1 MAPGDAVTLRD
12 ELQPVVDDGRQLAA
26 DLGLRPR
33 ALIVRSRVWSG
44 GRLGTGTATDTDLTI
59 SPPPKMREPPARWVA
74 DAPGRYES
82 GDVLVEKIS
91 RTYAESTFTAPTTLG
106 HEMLLLIDGREYT
119 MVGVPEIKTFGWS
132 LQLRRRT
139 RV

>member
-1 MAPGDAVTLRD
+1 MTLRD

-44 GRLGTGTATDTDLTI
+44 GKLGSGTATDTDLTI
-59 SPPPKMREPPARWVA
+59 SPPPKMREPPARWIA
-74 DAPGRYES
+74 DAPGRYEA
-82 GDVLVEKIS
+82 GDIIVEKIS
-91 RTYAESTFTAPTTLG
+91 RTYAEATFTAPTVAG
-106 HEMLLLIDGREYT
+106 HELLFLVDGREYAT
-119 MVGVPEIKTFGWS
+119 VGAPTIKTFGWS

-139 RV
+139 RA